1 MSKLSELV
9 KFRTLLKSI
18 DLRSQIKQTL
28 DHYNDLWKSINKEN
42 PIEQSEI
49 VPTSHLLVGIKHM
62 KSRLQEIEQRI
73 KDEIK
78 ECEGNYY
85 VFSDESYIASLH
97 DPDEYILG
105 RQIPMTTQVVDI
117 LTNKIR
123 TTSSW
128 QYPGLF
134 IRPGTSHLIEEMAS
148 SDPLYIVD
156 TSAGLLE
163 PALKRFHDQYQKR
176 IRDIVLVN
184 EYGTILRD
192 LPEGQLGLIVCLNFF
207 EYRPIHLIEKYLL
220 EFDQYLRPGGIV
232 IFSFNNCDIEHG
244 VNMVDKKFRTY
255 TPAHRIKDC
264 LDRLQYHIIE
274 EHDHESS
281 LSWIEAKKPGELK
294 TLRGG
299 QALGRV
305 NPKPID
311 ISD

>member
-9 KFRTLLKSI
+9 KFRTLLKSMN
-18 DLRSQIKQTL
+18 LRSEFRQTL
-28 DHYNDLWKSINKEN
+28 NHFDNLWRSINEEN
-42 PIEQSEI
+42 PIEQSDI
-49 VPTSHLLVGIKHM
+49 VPTSHLLAGMRSM
-62 KSRLQEIEQRI
+62 KSRLQEIEQNI
-73 KDEIK
+73 ENEIK

-105 RQIPMTTQVVDI
+105 RQIPLTTQAFDI

-123 TTSSW
+123 SASAW
-128 QYPGLF
+128 QYPGAF
-134 IRPGTSHLIEEMAS
+134 IRPGTRHLIEEMAS

-163 PALKRFHDQYQKR
+163 SALKRFHDQYQKR

-184 EYGTILRD
+184 EHGTILRD
-192 LPEGQLGLIVCLNFF
+192 LPEGQLGLIVCLDFF
-207 EYRPIHLIEKYLL
+207 EYRPIHLVEKYLL
-220 EFDQYLRPGGIV
+220 EFDQCLRPGGTV

-255 TPAHRIKDC
+255 TPAHRIKEM
-264 LDRLQYHIIE
+264 LDKLQYHVIE

-281 LSWIEAKKPGELK
+281 LSWLEAKKPGELK
-294 TLRGG
+294 SLRGG
-299 QALGRV
+299 QALAKI
-305 NPKPID
+305 NPKEID
-311 ISD
+311 S